1 MKEGEKKKIY
11 YNLRTNN
18 VVVEKQE
25 ESWCPSLRR
34 CTIYTFGQYQVRDY
48 DRNIDICVF
57 STRSGV
63 HVLLDNA
70 SYYYGGYE
78 NEQDKDVYA
87 IAIAAKNKASGK
99 EYIDPYKNIP
109 VNKTIKDSV
118 NTFNKIFTEYAA
130 DIFPYDMP
138 KQQYTKTIAEIR
150 NIFAQKMKQ
159 YKTK

>member
-1 MKEGEKKKIY
+1 MREGVKKNIY
-11 YNLRTNN
+11 YELRTNN
-18 VVVEKQE
+18 VLIEEKDRYTQ
-25 ESWCPSLRR
+25 
-34 CTIYTFGQYQVRDY
+34 YTFGRYQIEAYWKDHVY
-48 DRNIDICVF
+48 ITKLNPKN
-57 STRSGV
+57 GV
-63 HVLLDNA
+63 YVLMSVYEQDTEWF
-70 SYYYGGYE
+70 GGYPKNSAYE
-78 NEQDKDVYA
+78 IF
-87 IAIAAKNKASGK
+87 IAVKNKASGK